1 MMMRGF
7 APLSHNLPVPKSNSD
22 HADAESLA
30 LKRFIGQDLIGVLG
44 RLHDDAVMGPWRA
57 SHPQDRRGACAFQS
71 ALYGDDH
78 AHGHAELCLL
88 IEGRCRF
95 SLAQRGAI
103 LESGDLV
110 VCPAGISH
118 AEAFVTR
125 KTDYRLVWWSLN
137 EADPSV
143 HVTRYSGSEGFA
155 FDHRM
160 SLAALPA
167 EPRRRLARLR
177 DWAAADRPPPIDG
190 LREALLT
197 LALAL
202 FRRAIDGGNAPMDTR
217 EVIVQRAITFVQ
229 DHSDRALSLA
239 EVAGEV
245 HVSPNYLTSLF
256 RSVTGK
262 SLGRFISDERMQ
274 RASGLLES
282 TELTIKEVAGQLGFA
297 DSYTF
302 SRTFKTFS
310 GEAPSRWR
318 ETRRV

>member
-1 MMMRGF
+1 M
-7 APLSHNLPVPKSNSD
+7 AKSKPQHS
-22 HADAESLA
+22 ESASAA
-30 LKRFIGQDLIGVLG
+30 LKKFIGQDLIGALG
-44 RLHDDAVMGPWRA
+44 RLDAQAVMGPWR
-57 SHPQDRRGACAFQS
+57 SSRPHERRGERAFKS

-95 SLAQRGAI
+95 SLAQHGAI

-110 VCPAGISH
+110 VCPAGVSH

-137 EADPSV
+137 EDDPSV
-143 HVTRYSGSEGFA
+143 HVTRYSGRDGFA

-160 SLAALPA
+160 SLTALPA

-177 DWAAADRPPPIDG
+177 EWAAADQPMPIDG

-202 FRRAIDGGNAPMDTR
+202 FRRAIDGGSAAMDTR
-217 EVIVQRAITFVQ
+217 EVVVQRAIAFVEA
-229 DHSDRALSLA
+229 HGDRSLSLA

-262 SLGRFISDERMQ
+262 SLGRFIGDERMQ
-274 RASGLLES
+274 RASGVLES
-282 TELTIKEVAGQLGFA
+282 TELTIKEVADRLGFA
-297 DSYTF
+297 DAYTF

-310 GEAPSRWR
+310 GQSPSQWR
-318 ETRRV
+318 ESRRT

>member
-1 MMMRGF
+1 
-7 APLSHNLPVPKSNSD
+7 
-22 HADAESLA
+22 
-30 LKRFIGQDLIGVLG
+30 
-44 RLHDDAVMGPWRA
+44 MGPWPTG
-57 SHPQDRRGACAFQS
+57 HPRDRRGECTFKS
-71 ALYGDDH
+71 ELYGDDH

-95 SLAQRGAI
+95 SLAGRGAI

-110 VCPAGISH
+110 VCPAGVSH

-125 KTDYRLVWWSLN
+125 QTDYRLVWWSLN
-137 EADPSV
+137 EVDPSV
-143 HVTRYSGSEGFA
+143 HVTRYSEREGFT

-160 SLAALPA
+160 SLTTLPA

-177 DWAAADRPPPIDG
+177 EWAATNQVPPIDG
-190 LREALLT
+190 MREALLT

-202 FRRAIDGGNAPMDTR
+202 FRRAIDGGNASMDTR

-229 DHSDRALSLA
+229 SHAGRALSLA
-239 EVAGEV
+239 EVAGAV

-262 SLGRFISDERMQ
+262 SLGRFIADERLQ
-274 RASGLLES
+274 RASALLES
-282 TELTIKEVAGQLGFA
+282 SELSVKAVADRLGFA

-302 SRTFKTFS
+302 SRTFKSFS
-310 GEAPSRWR
+310 GQSPSQWR
-318 ETRRV
+318 ESNRT